1 MPKVLVTGGA
11 GYIGSHVVKLLG
23 ERGYQVGIID
33 NLSSGSPKQVLYGK
47 LWVLDL
53 KEREKVLS
61 ILKEFKPEIVLHFAG
76 FIVVEESV
84 KDPLKYYEN
93 NVGSTIELLC
103 AMKEAKINKF
113 IFSSSAAVYGIPE
126 VIPVPENTELKP
138 INPYGQTKAM
148 IEKILENLAQAGEIS
163 YISLRYFNV
172 AGADREGK
180 IGPNYRQ
187 VTHLILRALKAAKG
201 ELPFLEI
208 YGTDYP
214 TPDGTCIRDY
224 IYVMDLAEAHLLA
237 MEYLLDGGRSMA
249 LNCGYGR
256 GFSVREVIEEVKRV
270 TKRDFKVVEGK
281 RRPGD
286 PPILI
291 ADNTKIKEI
300 LNWRPAYDSLEYIIK
315 TAWKWEI
322 KNKK

>member
-1 MPKVLVTGGA
+1 MLKVLVTGGA

-33 NLSSGSPKQVLYGK
+33 NLSSGSLKQVLYGK

-61 ILKEFKPEIVLHFAG
+61 VLKEFKPEVLLHFAG
-76 FIVVEESV
+76 SIVVEESV

-93 NVGSTIELLC
+93 NVGNTIELLC
-103 AMKEAKINKF
+103 AMKEAKINNF

-126 VIPVPENTELKP
+126 IIPVPETAELRP

-148 IEKILENLAQAGEIS
+148 IEKILEDLAQAGEIN

-214 TPDGTCIRDY
+214 TSDGTCIRDY

-237 MEYLLDGGRSMA
+237 MEYLLDGGKSMA

-270 TKRDFKVVEGK
+270 TKRDFKVVEGR

-300 LNWRPAYDSLEYIIK
+300 LNWRPTYDSLEYMIK
-315 TAWKWEI
+315 TAWEWEI
-322 KNKK
+322 KN